1 MMVERTLDGAVG
13 ESSADQE
20 IRESN
25 AAVHNL

>member
-1 MMVERTLDGAVG
+1 MMVKRKLDSLVD

-25 AAVHNL
+25 MFVHNL